1 MKKEFLKMAGVE
13 NEKDFYKLFPTEA
26 AFFGMY
32 PEAKKLVQETYG
44 GLIKAQNGAEYK
56 GSSIVDYLA
65 TKGYKGDK
73 AFRKNLAQQY
83 GVENYDYSA
92 NKNLELLGKLRKNQ
106 EILNQ
111 QQKSFEPVNVETI
124 EQLHAKSKAGLDR
137 HTSLP
142 GRSEAKK
149 SVDMNRLNAMLNIAS
164 MGYKDELSQPIVT
177 SGIKLSKGKPSKPF
191 TRTAATSNNP
201 ENTLP
206 EGEYDVAQPKAS
218 QSTSQQ
224 DPGFFDY
231 AQMAGQFLGNQ
242 FSPEG
247 IQRTFENAAGIVSDY
262 ADMGINKAKRMHALY
277 TGEGD
282 NEKTKSEIKIPNVT
296 SSKRKTKLTID
307 GMPFQEGNA
316 IDMVDKDDRY
326 YTKPQW
332 IDLNNPNLR
341 LGARNRGSR
350 LGDIKSEGFVITPF
364 AKEYGSDYD
373 DDKGANTIRRYKDS
387 EIVNDKIY
395 GGVDDQGKFY
405 LDYGKNLKGKNL
417 QLADFRDM
425 DISGIAKDKKGRYKY
440 GNATSNKRVAKTAIA
455 LDAEGKPTKDL
466 NLLVPKASLKT
477 GHESF
482 GQIGGGR
489 FILASPDLKYKVLIS
504 GSLKNIDDDVET
516 FKKATGLKTIKLIP
530 LDNGTFARGLSTKD
544 GIITDKD
551 QEAYDNFN
559 NSGGAAFYLTQKRI
573 GGSILP
579 KAQFGWTNVGQTI
592 GQNVVPFVQMM
603 QQPIIQP
610 INNNAQIGSF
620 AGVPQITSTPSSQQ
634 TNLQRGLD
642 MTQFRPDAQWV
653 QDIDE
658 QMSFQ
663 TTPTT
668 TNYAEFF
675 NQSLASGIIEPPKDE
690 FGNPQTN
697 VTWQGDPNYDPN
709 KKTKKPRS
717 KYLFGKVGEWFDKNA
732 LPIMAT
738 AKALNTGFALGNQL
752 VAQKEYSDF
761 QRNYEKNLRNKIFT
775 QPVKPSV
782 SGSRGD
788 YVTNTGAFRPNEYT
802 VNKGMYTSNMPGAV
816 VGTQQFAKFGGPIL
830 QFGGGAIEE
839 AIVPSVAEFSPI
851 ITPEIPIENVSENVG
866 TSEKEIN
873 VKAPKGE
880 SIAVSHNNPGN
891 IHFGKFTSQWD
902 AGKGAYDNGG
912 HIAVFNSLEDGWEAF
927 NKLLFGKSYSN
938 LSVAG
943 ARNKWVNGKPSMPTE
958 SSFLIA
964 KAIGVD
970 PNTKISQLNPE
981 QQTKLAS
988 LFVKYEDAKMYRKL
1002 KGMKY
1007 FEKGGEVNYNEGE
1020 EYDMTEDE
1028 IRQFLE
1034 NGGELEFI

>member
-32 PEAKKLVQETYG
+32 PEAKKLVQKTYG

-73 AFRKNLAQQY
+73 SFRKDLAQQY

-92 NKNLELLGKLRKNQ
+92 NKNLELLGKLRENQ

-111 QQKSFEPVNVETI
+111 QQRSFEPVNVETI

-149 SVDMNRLNAMLNIAS
+149 SVDMNRLNAMLNVAS
-164 MGYKDELSQPIVT
+164 MGYKDELSQPIIT
-177 SGIKLSKGKPSKPF
+177 SGIQLSKGKPSKPF

-201 ENTLP
+201 ENSLP
-206 EGEYDVAQPKAS
+206 EGEYDVAQPKAA
-218 QSTSQQ
+218 QTVPQQ

-231 AQMAGQFLGNQ
+231 AQIIGKFLGNQ

-247 IQRTFENAAGIVSDY
+247 MQRTFENAADVVSDY
-262 ADMGINKAKRMHALY
+262 ANMGINKAKRMYALY

-282 NEKTKSEIKIPNVT
+282 NEKTKSEIKIPNVV
-296 SSKRKTKLTID
+296 SPSKIKGNQQKTKLTID
-307 GMPFQEGNA
+307 GMPYQEGNA
-316 IDMVDKDDRY
+316 IDMTDKDSRY

-332 IDLNNPNLR
+332 IDLNNPNLK

-373 DDKGANTIRRYKDS
+373 DDKGTNTIRRYKDS

-395 GGVDDQGKFY
+395 GGVDDNGQFY

-417 QLADFRDM
+417 QMADFRDM
-425 DISGIAKDKKGRYKY
+425 EISGIAKDKKGRYMY

-455 LDAEGKPTKDL
+455 LDAQGKPNKDL
-466 NLLVPKASLKT
+466 NLLIPKASLKK

-489 FILASPDLKYKVLIS
+489 FILASSDLKHKVLVS
-504 GSLKNIDDDVET
+504 GSLKNIDDDIET

-559 NSGGAAFYLTQKRI
+559 SSGGAAFYLTQKRI
-573 GGSILP
+573 GGSVLP
-579 KAQFGWTNVGQTI
+579 KAQFGWSNIGQTI
-592 GQNVVPFVQMM
+592 GQNVVPFMQMM
-603 QQPIIQP
+603 QQPTITP
-610 INNNAQIGSF
+610 VGNNTQIGSF
-620 AGVPQITSTPSSQQ
+620 DGVPQMPTTLPPQQ

-642 MTQFRPDAQWV
+642 MTQFRPDAQWM
-653 QDIDE
+653 QDADE
-658 QMSFQ
+658 QMSLQQPFQ
-663 TTPTT
+663 TTSTT
-668 TNYAEFF
+668 TNYAQFF
-675 NQSLASGIIEPPKDE
+675 NQSITSGIMEPPKDE
-690 FGNPQTN
+690 FGNTQTN

-717 KYLFGKVGEWFDKNA
+717 KFLSGIQE
-732 LPIMAT
+732 I
-738 AKALNTGFALGNQL
+738 AKTINTGLALGNFITSNI
-752 VAQKEYSDF
+752 EYENAK
-761 QRNYEKNLRNKIFT
+761 RNQESSLRNKLFRT
-775 QPVKPSV
+775 AMMPQR
-782 SGSRGD
+782 SGFRGD
-788 YVTNTGAFRPNEYT
+788 YVTNTGGFRPNERT
-802 VNKGMYTSNMPGAV
+802 VNPGMFTSNMPG
-816 VGTQQFAKFGGPIL
+816 QRIAKFGGPML

-839 AIVPSVAEFSPI
+839 AIVPSVAEFSPTI
-851 ITPEIPIENVSENVG
+851 IPEIPVANVSENAN
-866 TSEKEIN
+866 TSEKETN
-873 VKAPKGE
+873 VKVPKGE

-891 IHFGKFTSQWD
+891 IHFGKYTSEWG

-912 HIAVFNSLEDGWEAF
+912 HIAVFNSLEDGWTAF

-938 LSVAG
+938 LSIAG

-988 LFVKYEDAKMYRKL
+988 LFVKYEDAKMYKKL

-1007 FEKGGEVNYNEGE
+1007 FEMGGQVSYNEGE

-1028 IRQFLE
+1028 IKQFLE